1 MITTPPARTH
11 APAFRGAILLLL
23 LGLSL
28 LGAGCASQGG
38 RLISAGTG
46 VRVFDLEV
54 DTALDWS
61 KRRVA
66 RAELW
71 TIDGTPLNQFVV
83 VSRVKPG
90 EHVLLESRE
99 RKSRPDGPWYRPGMR
114 PDEIRDVILDAL
126 RQDGWTNVQ
135 PGDLRP
141 ASFGSVPGLRFEA
154 TLTQQNGLHYRA
166 MFGAAEHGGRLTH
179 FFWLAP
185 VEYYYGRDEAAV
197 SRMFETIRFVE

>member
-1 MITTPPARTH
+1 MNSIPFARPPASPLR
-11 APAFRGAILLLL
+11 AGALLLL
-23 LGLSL
+23 LGLAL
-28 LGAGCASQGG
+28 LGSGCASQGG
-38 RLISAGTG
+38 RLVSAGTG
-46 VRVFDLEV
+46 VRVFDIEL
-54 DTALDWS
+54 DTELDWS

-126 RQDGWTNVQ
+126 RQDGWTNIEAAN
-135 PGDLRP
+135 LRP
-141 ASFGSVPGLRFEA
+141 ASFGAVSGLRFEA
-154 TLTQQNGLHYRA
+154 ALTQQSGLRYRA
-166 MFGAAEHGGRLTH
+166 MFGAAEHAGRLTH

-185 VEYYYGRDEAAV
+185 TEYYYGRDEAAV
-197 SRMFETIRFVE
+197 SHMLETLRFIE